1 MAKYKI
7 TIPAT
12 SQVVLTCEVDMD
24 YDDILPYIQQIGN
37 DNFFEYG
44 ALGIQYT
51 EFDYE
56 NVEIQEI
63 IADDEINQDLQEL
76 EEYYGE

>member
-12 SQVVLTCEVDMD
+12 SQAVLTCEVDMD

-44 ALGIQYT
+44 VLGIQHT
-51 EFDYE
+51 EFDYG